1 MHIFR
6 KVTGDSPET
15 LRSLCVSTN
24 FNAMK
29 LGEISVFYAVYAL
42 DMGQGI
48 QEWAK

>member
-1 MHIFR
+1 MHIFQ
-6 KVTGDSPET
+6 KVIGDSPET

-42 DMGQGI
+42 DMGQDI
-48 QEWAK
+48 QEWTK